1 MKRLFQYRLLPLAAL
16 ILLTV
21 LAYAHTFK
29 SSFHYDDHH
38 LILSNKAIED
48 VADPLRAIA
57 YNNARPVL
65 MLSFAFNFH
74 FCGRNVFGWHL
85 VNIFL
90 HIGVSLLAYFIA
102 EFTVSLQGGKAISG
116 RETAR
121 INKAIPFAV
130 SLLFALHPI
139 NTSAVTYIAS
149 RSSVL
154 CAFFYLLSFQL
165 FLRAVYGGKA
175 KSQSEFEWPMYL
187 GSLACFTLSLGTKEV
202 GATLP
207 VLLFLHQLLFAKKG
221 RNIFR
226 GEELFKYL
234 PYLLV
239 LAGLLAL
246 RFIMAGAILEKDPVF
261 LRLFSRGDYFIT
273 QVQVIARYYFL
284 KLALPFQLVFYTDFP
299 VHTGFPWDLKFWPP
313 AIFLILALY
322 GAYRQIKA
330 RPLPAYGVFWLFIA
344 LLPTSSFIPIIHVA
358 VEERLYLPCVGFS
371 FFLSALLINASTK
384 RKKFVHGNLIGCL
397 LLLFFFS
404 LQAIQRNS
412 AYLTEPRLWFDV
424 MKKSP
429 GLARPH
435 YDYGV
440 YLAEN
445 KRWDEAI
452 ASYKEALRINYRDS
466 SSHNNLGGIYFRLG
480 QMEKAVLHFREALK
494 YDPGNADAHFNM
506 GLWLLKSNDA
516 EGALKEFME
525 TVQYNPRHFMAL
537 NNLGEMLL
545 GKRMLTEG
553 EKYLLMALELEPGS
567 PEILNNLGLVY
578 AMTGRMD
585 QAVNFYQKAIEGK
598 PEFAQAHFNLGLG
611 LADMG
616 RYDSAIRHIRIAG
629 QLDAGWKE
637 KAEWYIA
644 KIEEAAGQ
652 APNR

>member
-1 MKRLFQYRLLPLAAL
+1 MKLLSQNRFLPVGAL
-16 ILLTV
+16 VLITI

-48 VADPLRAIA
+48 IADPLRAIA

-74 FCGRNVFGWHL
+74 FGGRDVFGWRL

-102 EFTVSLQGGKAISG
+102 EFTVRLQAGKTSMGSENTAIH
-116 RETAR
+116 
-121 INKAIPFAV
+121 KAIPFAA

-165 FLRAVYGGKA
+165 FLRAAYGGKA
-175 KSQSEFEWPMYL
+175 KARSEFNWPMYL
-187 GSLACFTLSLGTKEV
+187 GSLACFTLSLGTKEI

-207 VLLFLHQLLFAKKG
+207 VLLFLHQFLFLRKD

-234 PYLLV
+234 PYLFI

-246 RFIMAGAILEKDPVF
+246 RFMMAGAVLEKDPVF
-261 LRLFSRGDYFIT
+261 LRLFSRADYFIT
-273 QVQVIARYYFL
+273 QIQVIARYYLL
-284 KLALPFQLVFYTDFP
+284 KLALPFQLVFYTDFS
-299 VHTGFPWDLKFWPP
+299 VQTGFPWDLKFWPS
-313 AIFLILALY
+313 AVFLLSALY
-322 GAYRQIKA
+322 AAYRQIKA
-330 RPLPAYGVFWLFIA
+330 RPLLAYGVFWLFIA

-358 VEERLYLPCVGFS
+358 VEERLYLPGIGFS
-371 FFLSALLINASTK
+371 FFLAALLINSSTK
-384 RKKFVHGNLIGCL
+384 RKKIVNGNLIGCL

-445 KRWDEAI
+445 KKWGEAI
-452 ASYKEALRINYRDS
+452 ASYKESLRINYRDS

-506 GLWLLKSNDA
+506 GLWLLRSNDS

-567 PEILNNLGLVY
+567 PEISNNLGLVY

-616 RYDSAIRHIRIAG
+616 RYDSAIQHVRAAG
-629 QLDAGWKE
+629 QLDPGLKE
-637 KAEWYIA
+637 KASWYIA
-644 KIEEAAGQ
+644 KIEEAAGRAQ
-652 APNR
+652 SR